1 MAKKLKDPAFLFYPT
16 DFVIGCLDLDWTD
29 KGKYIILLCIQHQK
43 GRLSE
48 DIIKKNIG
56 DFSSILQVKFKKDR
70 KGLWYNER
78 LEFEIDKRKK
88 HADRQRANVS
98 KRWNKDTT
106 SLPNGY
112 QTDTKRIPLE
122 NRNINENISI
132 RRTLFTKDVFVF
144 SDKYPTELLNEFN
157 SYWIE
162 MNKSKT
168 KMRYELQ
175 QTFEISRRL
184 ATWARNDKGYNKIEK
199 TSEPITYKEL
209 LRRFNS
215 GETDIWE
222 QYERETING
231 IIRWIKIKPIE

>member
-1 MAKKLKDPAFLFYPT
+1 MAKKNKDPAFLFYPA
-16 DFVIGCLDLDWTD
+16 DFLIGTYTMSFEDR
-29 KGKYIILLCIQHQK
+29 GKYITILCIMHQQ

-48 DIIKKNIG
+48 KAIKTIIG
-56 DFSSILQVKFKKDR
+56 EFSNGLKEKFIKDN

-78 LEFEIDKRKK
+78 LNEEMEKR
-88 HADRQRANVS
+88 S
-98 KRWNKDTT
+98 K
-106 SLPNGY
+106 Y
-112 QTDTKRIPLE
+112 TKGRIKNLGAHMGNHIE
-122 NRNINENISI
+122 NRNININISI

-231 IIRWIKIKPIE
+231 SIKWTKRKPIE